1 MNKYFN
7 KIYVQD
13 VILKFKNKYPQM
25 IVRFDDTLCKKNHW
39 LIEIQYNSNDMFQWL
54 YPITHSGIVT
64 YDTIVEILSVV
75 DKCYT
80 AFTQ

>member
-7 KIYVQD
+7 KINVQD
-13 VILKFKNKYPQM
+13 AILKFKSKYPQM

-39 LIEIQYNSNDMFQWL
+39 LIEIQYNSDNTVSWV
-54 YPITHSGIVT
+54 YPIAYPGVVS
-64 YDTIVEILSVV
+64 YDTIVELLSTI